1 MKKIFIST
9 SSFAQFS
16 NQPLELLKTHNYDI
30 KINPFGRKLTK
41 PESLELY
48 SLYDGI
54 IAGTEIFD
62 IDVLDIAKKLKII
75 SRVGVGLDNID
86 IPYAEKKG
94 IKVKRSQTQPSLAV
108 AELVLG
114 VILDLKRKISIHSQ
128 EMKNG
133 VWKKKM
139 GSLLS
144 GKKLGIIG
152 LGNIGKTLIKITKGL
167 SLEYLAYDIKKDSKF
182 ANSNNVNYCELEEL
196 LKESDVIS
204 IHLTLNKNSNKLISN
219 KEFNLMKDE
228 AIIINASRGEIIDEN
243 ALVSA
248 LSENKI
254 AGAGLD
260 VFNEE
265 PYFGNLSK
273 YNNVILT
280 PHIASYAKEIRVKME
295 LEAVNN
301 LLKEFNILTNKDNQS
316 SLR

>member
-1 MKKIFIST
+1 
-9 SSFAQFS
+9 
-16 NQPLELLKTHNYDI
+16 
-30 KINPFGRKLTK
+30 
-41 PESLELY
+41 
-48 SLYDGI
+48 
-54 IAGTEIFD
+54 
-62 IDVLDIAKKLKII
+62 
-75 SRVGVGLDNID
+75 
-86 IPYAEKKG
+86 
-94 IKVKRSQTQPSLAV
+94 
-108 AELVLG
+108 
-114 VILDLKRKISIHSQ
+114 
-128 EMKNG
+128 MKNG

-219 KEFNLMKDE
+219 KEFDLMKDE
-228 AIIINASRGEIIDEN
+228 AILINASRGEIIDDN
-243 ALVSA
+243 ALLSA

-265 PYFGNLSK
+265 PYFGDLCK
-273 YNNVILT
+273 YKNVILT
-280 PHIASYAKEIRVKME
+280 PHIASYAKEIRVEME

-301 LLKEFNILTNKDNQS
+301 LLKEFNNTN
-316 SLR
+316 R